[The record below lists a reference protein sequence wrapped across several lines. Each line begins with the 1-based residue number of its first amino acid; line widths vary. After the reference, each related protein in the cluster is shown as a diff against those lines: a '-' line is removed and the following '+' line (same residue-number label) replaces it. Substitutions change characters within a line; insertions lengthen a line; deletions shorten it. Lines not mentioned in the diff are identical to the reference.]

1 MKDKKN
7 ADTHLFLLLFT
18 TSQHRKKMNKKSH
31 WFQVSWSKLLVDYS
45 GKIKMPNGLFG
56 QNLETKD
63 LKQKK
68 RTSLSSFTCSK

>member
-1 MKDKKN
+1 M
-7 ADTHLFLLLFT
+7 
-18 TSQHRKKMNKKSH
+18 S
-31 WFQVSWSKLLVDYS
+31 
-45 GKIKMPNGLFG
+45 NGLFG